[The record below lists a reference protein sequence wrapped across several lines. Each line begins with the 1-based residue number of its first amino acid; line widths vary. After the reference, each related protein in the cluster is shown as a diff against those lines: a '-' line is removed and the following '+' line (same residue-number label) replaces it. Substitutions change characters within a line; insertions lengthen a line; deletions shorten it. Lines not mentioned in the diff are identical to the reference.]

1 MRKKRNLVMIG
12 VAAFLAAIAFNINQS
27 QDNVALSDLALEN
40 IEALAQNES
49 GGGKPC
55 TVIEYIQYRYQG
67 CLYSAA
73 RCAEGHIQL
82 LQLIHC
88 SAR

>member
-1 MRKKRNLVMIG
+1 MRNKRNLVVIG
-12 VAAFLAAIAFNINQS
+12 VTLFLSLVVFNINQS
-27 QDNVALSDLALEN
+27 QNNVELSELALDN
-40 IEALAQNES
+40 IEALARNES

-55 TVIEYIQYRYQG
+55 TVVTYIEYRYQG

-82 LQLIHC
+82 LHLIHC
-88 SAR
+88 NAR

>member
-1 MRKKRNLVMIG
+1 MNKKS
-12 VAAFLAAIAFNINQS
+12 FLAVVGVTLLLLVVAFNVNRS
-27 QDNVALSDLALEN
+27 QDNIAFADLTLEN
-40 IEALAQNES
+40 IEALAQNEG

-55 TVIEYIQYRYQG
+55 TVITYIEYRYQG

-82 LQLIHC
+82 LHLIHC
-88 SAR
+88 NAR

>member
-55 TVIEYIQYRYQG
+55 TVIEY
-67 CLYSAA
+67 YSTGIKVVYIVLHGAQKV
-73 RCAEGHIQL
+73 IYNYY
-82 LQLIHC
+82 
-88 SAR
+88 S